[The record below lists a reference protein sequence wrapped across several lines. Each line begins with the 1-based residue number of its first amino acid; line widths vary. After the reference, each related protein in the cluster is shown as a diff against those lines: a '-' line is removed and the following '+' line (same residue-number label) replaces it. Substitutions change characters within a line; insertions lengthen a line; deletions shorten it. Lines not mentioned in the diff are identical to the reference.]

1 LLVLAHA
8 RGGISMLKAALR
20 SPPTRRGY
28 DYVGGVA
35 AAMHLTRGEVEDAF
49 HQLVLGTPAQ

>member
-1 LLVLAHA
+1 
-8 RGGISMLKAALR
+8 MLKAALR
-20 SPPTRRGY
+20 SPTTRGGY

-49 HQLVLGTPAQ
+49 RKLVLGAAAR